1 MTISNLNP
9 LGYTGLKEKNPPNIT
24 HFRKDPTAF
33 DITGFDIGD
42 IWINTATQVSWQ
54 LLSKANNIAVWSQ
67 VAGGAAQVSTLTG
80 DDAVSIAPL
89 AGNINVIGSNG
100 ITTSNSAPNTLQAAN
115 TATLTPNAGGAVTF
129 VGGTINL
136 LGNGAQGVSTT
147 GSPATVTISVQD
159 ATTAV
164 KGVARFSTNDFSVG
178 AGVVTSKSGWILLSS
193 KPAANVATID
203 FTNLPAFR
211 NFALVCRNVTP
222 STNGEH
228 LYIMVSQDNG
238 ATWLAAGYESGINYT
253 LYNSAVITNENVAT
267 SFLIS
272 GSINNATDYE
282 SVIYIL
288 NANMPDACAITGTA
302 TWSDQALG
310 ATAFGTIGGRSN
322 TGINAFRF
330 IMTAHAIDT
339 GNFSLYGIRE

>member
-164 KGVARFSTNDFSVG
+164 KGVSTYSATDFTVAGGSVS
-178 AGVVTSKSGWILLSS
+178 SKSGWILLGSQQ
-193 KPAANVATID
+193 AAASATID
-203 FTNLPAFR
+203 FANLPAMH
-211 NFALVCRNVTP
+211 NFAVVIRNVTP
-222 STNGEH
+222 ATDGEH
-228 LYIMVSQDNG
+228 LYLQVSQDNG
-238 ATWLAAGYESGINYT
+238 ATWIGAGYTSGINYT
-253 LYNSAVITNENVAT
+253 AFDSDVITNENNAT
-267 SFLIS
+267 GFIIS
-272 GSINNATDYE
+272 GSIDNTADYE
-282 SVIYIL
+282 ATIYLL
-288 NANMPDACAITGTA
+288 NAEMPDAFGITGSA
-302 TWSDQALG
+302 VWLDKALG
-310 ATAFGTIGGRSN
+310 KTSFGTMGGRTT